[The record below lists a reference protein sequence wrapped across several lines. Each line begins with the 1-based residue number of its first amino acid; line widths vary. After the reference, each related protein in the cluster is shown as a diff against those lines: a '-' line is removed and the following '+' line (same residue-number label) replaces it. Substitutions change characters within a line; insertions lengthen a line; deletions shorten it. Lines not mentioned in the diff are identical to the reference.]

1 MPVRSEPIRQGVVIE
16 TMKLDPVVKKENLY
30 MILGSAVC
38 TAVVQL
44 VFWAVDFW
52 DSTVFFGGL
61 WGFFITVLNFFIM
74 TVAIQKAMA
83 SGDEQQAKMKLQAS
97 YTGRMLL
104 LIALMIVG
112 IVVPF
117 LHWAPV
123 ILSVFFPR
131 VVITVR
137 GVITSIRNRGKEEVV
152 SNPVPYEED
161 DEERE
166 DGFEKMVGRFG
177 AKAASGIISMEHG
190 EDKMEETT
198 EVAADTA
205 ADSSANDSTADSQ

>member
-1 MPVRSEPIRQGVVIE
+1 M
-16 TMKLDPVVKKENLY
+16 M
-30 MILGSAVC
+30 LGSAVC
-38 TAVVQL
+38 TVAVQL
-44 VFWAVDFW
+44 VFLAVGMW
-52 DSTVFFGGL
+52 DKTVLFGGL

-104 LIALMIVG
+104 LVALMVVG

-117 LHWAPV
+117 MHWAPV
-123 ILSVFFPR
+123 LISVFFPR

-137 GVITSIRNRGKEEVV
+137 GLISSVRNRGKEETV
-152 SNPVPYEED
+152 SSAEPYD
-161 DEERE
+161 DEEDEEKE

-177 AKAASGIISMEHG
+177 AKAASGIIAMEHG
-190 EDKMEETT
+190 EDKKEEDAENKTESTT
-198 EVAADTA
+198 
-205 ADSSANDSTADSQ
+205 DSE